1 MNGDYNLYK
10 FINTLDYSLDLIKLR
25 EVYKKVYGKDD
36 FSFTK
41 NKKEYSPRV
50 INVTFKYSN
59 KEFNKLKTNTY
70 VKSGCMVADSDF
82 EDCVCI
88 RDGELVG
95 IKTDELVTT
104 PVSNEILDRY
114 FYFDDGV
121 YKARKNIPTL
131 NSVAD
136 IRNELYTKGFI
147 CDGIRYVRFK
157 RSSGSSRVGKCLFID
172 EKLYYRM
179 HKWEMCGI
187 KVKDGDAVDLA
198 SLEPYIALTLSSII
212 DTIQL
217 YPENILVVDDYE
229 SIFTDHVVATRL
241 ADGRLVTKPETVEI
255 TNKIWDGQSLMDRS
269 VFLDFLEQQKS
280 RGIPNPIE
288 HGMLLLRARFFK
300 SCCFNTNI
308 QKWFF
313 DNGITDVSQLNGYTQ
328 AKKIEDIKLITT
340 PSSIKYLKFGTM
352 EKWFS
357 TLEPTF
363 GVVKHEKKTHFF
375 DGRMVQTHYQLLNTL
390 QMTPEE
396 VDKFVQPSLQYAEM
410 IKKDIAVLRH
420 QIGYQYQTPDED
432 YYTKSVTSKN
442 DIIYKLLNIN
452 DRFQETKMY
461 CQFCNDLITSFIKNL
476 RCGHILVN
484 GNYSTLCGNPIEMLK
499 QSIGSFDGSSI
510 IAPNTVYSRKFDDC
524 IDILGSRSPHVTM
537 GNILITKNVRYETI
551 TEYMNPTEEIV
562 YVNSIN
568 DNLLERLSGADFDS
582 DTMLLTDNP
591 ILIQAA
597 KRNYN
602 NFPVPTK
609 FVESTKVNRRY
620 TSEQQSDLDIKTS
633 VNKIGEI
640 INLSQELNS
649 LLWERLNNGETID
662 DVMELYCDIAQ
673 LDVMSNLEID
683 SAKRENPAN
692 NTYELQ
698 CLKRKYDRRD
708 NMDRHI
714 RPLFFKYIDGYK
726 GYRSDYHIY
735 VKTDDDFSKRL
746 IFDKYKDAIKYK
758 NKSNED
764 IYIERGRMTYR
775 KYATTMDYLQK
786 SINKFSMPRHKDL
799 KPLSYILPNEID
811 FDEFD
816 PNTEKE
822 LIDLI
827 RVAKSQIN
835 AVWNDGEYTP
845 RQKREMT
852 DFIRSDCILN
862 MKGIEINQSTLAHF
876 FKKLETKYSDISRF
890 AFYLLL
896 DRTNYRMKKDIGLLL
911 YNNSLPTEVL
921 VESNDGDVE
930 IFNFKYRKVK
940 NQMLYEDMDDF
951 RKYVVLFLN
960 DYGLRNSWV
969 AEKVGIDI
977 KNFSSFINGKRLLPK
992 NQAKCLYYYI
1002 EDYKERF

>member
-1 MNGDYNLYK
+1 MNGYNLRTKTGDYNLSK

-25 EVYKKVYGKDD
+25 EIYERVYRRRD

-59 KEFNKLKTNTY
+59 KEFNKLKANTY
-70 VKSGCMVADSDF
+70 VKSGYMVVDSDF

-95 IKTDELVTT
+95 IKTEELVTT

-114 FYFDDGV
+114 FFFDDGV

-136 IRNELYTKGFI
+136 IRSELYTKGFI

-187 KVKDGDAVDLA
+187 KVNDGDDVDLA

-229 SIFTDHVVATRL
+229 STFIDHVVATRL
-241 ADGRLVTKPETVEI
+241 VDGRLVTKPETVEI

-280 RGIPNPIE
+280 RGIQNPTE

-308 QKWFF
+308 QKWFA
-313 DNGITDVSQLNGYTQ
+313 DYGITDVSQLNGYTQ

-352 EKWFS
+352 EKWFD

-396 VDKFVQPSLQYAEM
+396 VSDLVKPSLEYARN
-410 IKKDIAVLRH
+410 IKNDPAFLRH
-420 QIGYQYQTPDED
+420 YIGYQYCLADD
-432 YYTKSVTSKN
+432 VYYTKDITSKN
-442 DIIYKLLNIN
+442 DIIYTMLGIN
-452 DRFQETKMY
+452 DKFADTKIY
-461 CQFCNDLITSFIKNL
+461 RQFRDDLIKSFLKNL

-499 QSIGSFDGSSI
+499 QSIGSFDGISVI
-510 IAPNTVYSRKFDDC
+510 EPNTVYCKKFDDC
-524 IDILGSRSPHVTM
+524 VDILGSRSPHVTM
-537 GNILITKNVRYETI
+537 GNILVTKNVRYEMI
-551 TEYMNPTEEIV
+551 TEYMNSTEEIV

-582 DTMLLTDNP
+582 DTMLLTDNS

-597 KRNYN
+597 KRNYH

-609 FVESTKVNRRY
+609 FVESTKVNRCY
-620 TSEQQSDLDIKTS
+620 TSEQQADLDIKTS

-726 GYRSDYHIY
+726 GYRDDYY
-735 VKTDDDFSKRL
+735 VYEETEDNEFVKIASGV
-746 IFDKYKDAIKYK
+746 KYKAAMEAK
-758 NKSNED
+758 NDTESTC
-764 IYIERGRMTYR
+764 YVERGRMSYILYHTS
-775 KYATTMDYLQK
+775 MDYLQK
-786 SINKFSMPRHKDL
+786 AIDKFSRKRLSKKPCVKFSDVLIPMDKISGSVWYPQVHRLIQSIQDTKNEIWKVWNCQDDL
-799 KPLSYILPNEID
+799 TPSQKRKKSFEIKQDLINYISTLVIGDKTIRYILS
-811 FDEFD
+811 
-816 PNTEKE
+816 
-822 LIDLI
+822 LIDNDEYKSISKFIFDIILDTANDKFYKLI
-827 RVAKSQIN
+827 
-835 AVWNDGEYTP
+835 
-845 RQKREMT
+845 
-852 DFIRSDCILN
+852 
-862 MKGIEINQSTLAHF
+862 LASKEPIGF
-876 FKKLETKYSDISRF
+876 LLED
-890 AFYLLL
+890 
-896 DRTNYRMKKDIGLLL
+896 
-911 YNNSLPTEVL
+911 
-921 VESNDGDVE
+921 
-930 IFNFKYRKVK
+930 
-940 NQMLYEDMDDF
+940 
-951 RKYVVLFLN
+951 
-960 DYGLRNSWV
+960 DYG
-969 AEKVGIDI
+969 DI
-977 KNFSSFINGKRLLPK
+977 KIM
-992 NQAKCLYYYI
+992 
-1002 EDYKERF
+1002 DYTYKMVYN